1 VAVVNAAGLVALAFL
16 VGILSGVVV
25 GVLVGALIA
34 DTLSVRRH
42 RRRREQ
48 IDIEGTDAI
57 EAWMA
62 GMEWPR
68 RPTNGS
74 PWPEEEQAA

>member
-1 VAVVNAAGLVALAFL
+1 MSTAGFIAVAFL
-16 VGILSGVVV
+16 VGVFSGGVV
-25 GVLVGALIA
+25 GVLVGAVVA

-42 RRRREQ
+42 RRRRER

-57 EAWMA
+57 EAWIA